1 MTTPATPGHDQSR
14 PLEARI
20 LDAALE
26 VIRAFGV
33 DGVTVDRVA
42 AAAGRSRVTLHRRG
56 IGRIEILEAVARRV
70 ALDFEASIVPALSA
84 PGTAAERFDSFWSA
98 MFDAADQHLQFLA
111 GLFAGSESP
120 FHRQVGGT
128 PASEIATDA
137 KFVAPVER
145 LLRDGELDGTLAPQV
160 DLHDAATVMFNATM
174 WTYVH
179 FRLAHQWSRER
190 SSLAARSVYDGL
202 AHRPV

>member
-1 MTTPATPGHDQSR
+1 MPGHDHSQ

-20 LDAALE
+20 LDAAIQ
-26 VIRAFGV
+26 VIGAFGI
-33 DGVTVDRVA
+33 DGATVDRVA

-56 IGRIEILEAVARRV
+56 IGRVEILEAVARRV
-70 ALDFEASIVPALSA
+70 AMEFEASIVPALSA
-84 PGTAAERFDSFWSA
+84 PGTAAERFDSFWPA
-98 MFDAADQHLQFLA
+98 MFDTADGHLQFLA

-128 PASEIATDA
+128 QEAEIATDA
-137 KFVAPVER
+137 RFAAPVER

-160 DLHDAATVMFNATM
+160 DPHDAATVMFNATM

-179 FRLAHQWSRER
+179 FRLAHRWSRDR
-190 SSLAARSVYDGL
+190 ASLAARNVFDGL
-202 AHRPV
+202 ARRTG